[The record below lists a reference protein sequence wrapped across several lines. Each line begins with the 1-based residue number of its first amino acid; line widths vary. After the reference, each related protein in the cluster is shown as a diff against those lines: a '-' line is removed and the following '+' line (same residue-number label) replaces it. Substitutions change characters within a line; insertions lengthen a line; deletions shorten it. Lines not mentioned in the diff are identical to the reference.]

1 MSSPP
6 RARRSLSSGIS
17 RAHKLR
23 HAQSVASM
31 HSGHA
36 ASPRPESDLANAE
49 LAMRNLDAMKRL
61 REANSAL
68 ERQLAEALD
77 ATMKAEER
85 AKHAEEEAMEQRERM
100 KAIAIEADEE
110 IASLRKQI
118 VSLESAE
125 LAAAQQVG
133 SSQGKH
139 NNRRRRK
146 RRASYT
152 ERLDEELG
160 TVDVNEIDLA
170 HNGQSDSASP
180 QRGPEVDTEKLLLA
194 TRHLV
199 ELSKDVVLLTKPI
212 DYGDLES

>member
-85 AKHAEEEAMEQRERM
+85 AKRAEEEAMEQRERM

-133 SSQGKH
+133 SQGKH
-139 NNRRRRK
+139 NNHRRRK
-146 RRASYT
+146 RRASYS